1 MAQDGATADPRW
13 CMPDMAPVR
22 RFAVHKATQHCLDA
36 RSSDAPD
43 VRARAVRRWPEEA
56 EQRVGVCDDP
66 AAFLKSPI
74 FAKFVGRSWFYP
86 ALCDAVHSYGG
97 CYARAVEFFQ
107 TLLLVGI
114 MECMHATQC
123 LLHYYLKAARVEM
136 SHARRSA
143 CDPLQLWSEAAQ
155 GSLSAD
161 ATKLGRCGCG

>member
-1 MAQDGATADPRW
+1 
-13 CMPDMAPVR
+13 MAPVR

-36 RSSDAPD
+36 RSSEAPD

-143 CDPLQLWSEAAQ
+143 CDPLQLWRASRAACNGRDGDVGAAKTLPDTEDDAGGEA
-155 GSLSAD
+155 LRSA
-161 ATKLGRCGCG
+161 L